1 MIAMKTTKILI
12 VDDHEVVRDGLKNIL
27 TSLDNIS
34 IAGEAGNGEDAVKMY
49 SSLKPD
55 LVIMDISM
63 PGMNGI
69 EATRVIKEKD
79 PDARILILTMHDNQ
93 EYLNQIIRSGAKGFI
108 LKNTDKEELLDA
120 VKTVASGDN
129 FFSKDISKL
138 IIDNYIRTAKETEK
152 SDAYKEVPLTKREI
166 EILKLIASGY
176 SNQEIA
182 NILYISYNTVDTHRK
197 NIMHKL
203 SIKNTAGLVRYA
215 IEKGLISLN

>member
-1 MIAMKTTKILI
+1 MKNIKILI

-27 TSLDNIS
+27 LSLNNVA
-34 IAGEAGNGEDAVKMY
+34 IAGEAANGEDAISMY
-49 SSLKPD
+49 DSLKPD

-69 EATRVIKEKD
+69 EATRIIKENDLNAK
-79 PDARILILTMHDNQ
+79 ILILTMHDNQ
-93 EYLNQIIRSGAKGFI
+93 EYLNQIIRSGAKGFV

-120 VKTVASGDN
+120 VKTVASGEN

-138 IIDNYIRTAKETEK
+138 IIENYIRSAKDTDKNEG
-152 SDAYKEVPLTKREI
+152 YKEVPLTKREI
-166 EILKLIASGY
+166 EILKYIAEGN

-182 NILYISYNTVDTHRK
+182 NKLYISYNTVDTHRK

>member
-1 MIAMKTTKILI
+1 MKNTKILI
-12 VDDHEVVRDGLKNIL
+12 VDDHEVVRDGLRNIL
-27 TSLDNIS
+27 LSLENIS
-34 IAGEAGNGEDAVKMY
+34 IAGEAGNGEDAIKMY
-49 SSLKPD
+49 NSVKPD

-69 EATRVIKEKD
+69 EATRIIKEKD
-79 PDARILILTMHDNQ
+79 PDAKILILTMHDNQ

-120 VKTVASGDN
+120 VKTVASGEN

-138 IIDNYIRTAKETEK
+138 IIDNYIRSAKEQEK
-152 SDAYKEVPLTKREI
+152 SDGFKEVPLTKREI

>member
-1 MIAMKTTKILI
+1 MKTTKILI

-27 TSLDNIS
+27 TSLDNIA

-120 VKTVASGDN
+120 VRTVSSGDN

-152 SDAYKEVPLTKREI
+152 NDGYKEVPLTKREI

>member
-1 MIAMKTTKILI
+1 MKTTKILI

-34 IAGEAGNGEDAVKMY
+34 VTGEAGNGEDAVKMY
-49 SSLKPD
+49 LSLKPD

-69 EATRVIKEKD
+69 EATRIIKEKD
-79 PDARILILTMHDNQ
+79 PDAKILILTMHDNQ

-152 SDAYKEVPLTKREI
+152 TDGYKEVPLTKREI

>member
-1 MIAMKTTKILI
+1 MKTTKILI

-27 TSLDNIS
+27 TSLENIT

-69 EATRVIKEKD
+69 EATKVIKEKD

-108 LKNTDKEELLDA
+108 LKNTDKDELLEA
-120 VKTVASGDN
+120 VRTVSSGDN

-152 SDAYKEVPLTKREI
+152 NDGYKEVPLTKREI

>member
-1 MIAMKTTKILI
+1 MKNTKILI

-49 SSLKPD
+49 ASLKPD

-152 SDAYKEVPLTKREI
+152 NDGYKEVPLTKREI

>member
-1 MIAMKTTKILI
+1 MKNIKILI

-27 TSLDNIS
+27 LSLNNVS
-34 IAGEAGNGEDAVKMY
+34 IAGEAANGEDSISLY
-49 SSLKPD
+49 DSLKPD

-69 EATRVIKEKD
+69 EATRIIKEND
-79 PDARILILTMHDNQ
+79 PNAKILILTMHDNQ
-93 EYLNQIIRSGAKGFI
+93 EYLNQIIRSGAKGFV

-120 VKTVASGDN
+120 VKTVAGGEN

-138 IIDNYIRTAKETEK
+138 IIENYIRSAKD
-152 SDAYKEVPLTKREI
+152 SDKNEGYKEVPLTKREV
-166 EILKLIASGY
+166 EILKYIAEGN

-182 NILYISYNTVDTHRK
+182 NKLYISYNTVDTHRK

-215 IEKGLISLN
+215 IEKGLINLN

>member
-1 MIAMKTTKILI
+1 MKTTKILI

-27 TSLDNIS
+27 TSLDNIT

-120 VKTVASGDN
+120 VRTVAGGDN

-152 SDAYKEVPLTKREI
+152 TDAYKEVPLTKREI

-203 SIKNTAGLVRYA
+203 AIKNTAGLVRYA

>member
-1 MIAMKTTKILI
+1 MKTTKILI
-12 VDDHEVVRDGLKNIL
+12 VDDHEVVRDGLRNIL

-120 VKTVASGDN
+120 VRTVAGGDN

>member
-1 MIAMKTTKILI
+1 MKTTKILI

-27 TSLDNIS
+27 TSLDNIT
-34 IAGEAGNGEDAVKMY
+34 IAGEAGNGDEAVKMY
-49 SSLKPD
+49 STLKPD

-69 EATRVIKEKD
+69 EATRIIKEKD

-108 LKNTDKEELLDA
+108 LKNTDKEELLEA
-120 VKTVASGDN
+120 VKTVSAGEN

-138 IIDNYIRTAKETEK
+138 IIDNYIRTAKDTEK
-152 SDAYKEVPLTKREI
+152 NDGYKEVPLTKREI

-203 SIKNTAGLVRYA
+203 TIKNTAGLVRYA

>member
-1 MIAMKTTKILI
+1 MKNIKILI

-27 TSLDNIS
+27 LSLNNVA
-34 IAGEAGNGEDAVKMY
+34 IAGEAANGDDAISMY
-49 SSLKPD
+49 DSLKPD

-69 EATRVIKEKD
+69 EATRIIKEND
-79 PDARILILTMHDNQ
+79 PNAKILILTMHDNQ

-120 VKTVASGDN
+120 VKTVSGGEN

-138 IIDNYIRTAKETEK
+138 IIENYIRSAKETDKNEG
-152 SDAYKEVPLTKREI
+152 YKEVPLTKREI
-166 EILKLIASGY
+166 EILKYIAEGN

-182 NILYISYNTVDTHRK
+182 NKLYISYNTVDTHRK

>member
-1 MIAMKTTKILI
+1 MKNIKILI

-27 TSLDNIS
+27 LSLNNMA
-34 IAGEAGNGEDAVKMY
+34 IAGEAANGEDAISMY
-49 SSLKPD
+49 DSLKPD

-69 EATRVIKEKD
+69 EATRIIKEND
-79 PDARILILTMHDNQ
+79 PNAKILILTMHDNQ
-93 EYLNQIIRSGAKGFI
+93 EYLNQIIRSGAKGFV

-120 VKTVASGDN
+120 VRTVAGGEN

-138 IIDNYIRTAKETEK
+138 IIDNYIRSAKETDKNEG
-152 SDAYKEVPLTKREI
+152 YKEVPLTKREI
-166 EILKLIASGY
+166 EILKYIAEGN

-182 NILYISYNTVDTHRK
+182 NKLYISYNTVDTHRK

-215 IEKGLISLN
+215 IEKGLIDIN

>member
-1 MIAMKTTKILI
+1 MKNTKILI

-27 TSLDNIS
+27 NSLDYIS

-69 EATRVIKEKD
+69 EATRVIKERD

-152 SDAYKEVPLTKREI
+152 NDGYKEVPLTKREI

>member
-1 MIAMKTTKILI
+1 MKTTKILI
-12 VDDHEVVRDGLKNIL
+12 VDDHEVVRDGLRNIL

-63 PGMNGI
+63 PGMTGI
-69 EATRVIKEKD
+69 VATTVNKEKH

-152 SDAYKEVPLTKREI
+152 NDGYKEVPLTKREI

-182 NILYISYNTVDTHRK
+182 NILDISYNTVDTHRK

>member
-1 MIAMKTTKILI
+1 MKNIKILI

-27 TSLDNIS
+27 LSLNNVAIV
-34 IAGEAGNGEDAVKMY
+34 GEAANGEDSISMY
-49 SSLKPD
+49 DSLKPD

-69 EATRVIKEKD
+69 EATRIIKEND
-79 PDARILILTMHDNQ
+79 PNAKILILTMHDNQ
-93 EYLNQIIRSGAKGFI
+93 EYLNQIIRSGAKGFV

-120 VKTVASGDN
+120 VKTVSNGEN

-138 IIDNYIRTAKETEK
+138 IIENYIRSAKETDKTEG
-152 SDAYKEVPLTKREI
+152 YKEVPLTKREI
-166 EILKLIASGY
+166 EILKYIAEGN

-182 NILYISYNTVDTHRK
+182 NKLYISYNTVDTHRK

-215 IEKGLISLN
+215 IEKGLIALN

>member
-1 MIAMKTTKILI
+1 MKTTKILI

-27 TSLDNIS
+27 TSLENIT

-69 EATRVIKEKD
+69 EATKIIKEKD

-108 LKNTDKEELLDA
+108 LKNTDKDELLEA
-120 VKTVASGDN
+120 VKTVSGGDN

-152 SDAYKEVPLTKREI
+152 NDGYKEVPLTKREI

>member
-1 MIAMKTTKILI
+1 MKTTKILI
-12 VDDHEVVRDGLKNIL
+12 VDDHEVVRDGLRNIL

-49 SSLKPD
+49 STLKPD

-108 LKNTDKEELLDA
+108 LKNTDKEELLEA
-120 VKTVASGDN
+120 VKTVSGGDN

-152 SDAYKEVPLTKREI
+152 NDGYKEVPLTKREI

>member
-1 MIAMKTTKILI
+1 MKTTKILI

-27 TSLDNIS
+27 TSLENIT

-69 EATRVIKEKD
+69 EATKIIKEKD

-108 LKNTDKEELLDA
+108 LKNTDKDELLEA
-120 VKTVASGDN
+120 VKTVSGGDN

-152 SDAYKEVPLTKREI
+152 NDGYKEVPLTKREI

-203 SIKNTAGLVRYA
+203 SIKNTAGLV
-215 IEKGLISLN
+215 

>member
-1 MIAMKTTKILI
+1 MKNTKILI
-12 VDDHEVVRDGLKNIL
+12 VDDHEVVRDGLRNIL
-27 TSLDNIS
+27 LSLDNIS
-34 IAGEAGNGEDAVKMY
+34 IAGEAGNGEDAIKMY
-49 SSLKPD
+49 NSVKPD

-69 EATRVIKEKD
+69 EATRIIKEKD
-79 PDARILILTMHDNQ
+79 PDAKILILTMHDNQ

-120 VKTVASGDN
+120 VKTVASGEN

-138 IIDNYIRTAKETEK
+138 IIDNYIRSAKEQEK
-152 SDAYKEVPLTKREI
+152 SDGFKEVPLTKREI

>member
-1 MIAMKTTKILI
+1 MKNSIKVLI
-12 VDDHEVVRDGLKNIL
+12 VDDHEVVRDGLKNII
-27 TSLDNIS
+27 TSIGNIS
-34 IAGEAGNGEDAVKMY
+34 VIGEAEDGDSAIKAY
-49 SSLKPD
+49 ASLKPD

-69 EATRVIKEKD
+69 DATKFIKEKD
-79 PDARILILTMHDNQ
+79 PDAKILILTMHDNQ
-93 EYLNQIIRSGAKGFI
+93 EYLNQIIRSGAKGFV
-108 LKNTDKEELLDA
+108 LKNTDKDELLEA
-120 VKTVASGDN
+120 VKTVASGEN

-138 IIDNYIRTAKETEK
+138 IIDNYIKSAKETEK
-152 SDAYKEVPLTKREI
+152 NDGFKETPLTKREI

-203 SIKNTAGLVRYA
+203 TIKNTAGLVRYA

>member
-1 MIAMKTTKILI
+1 MKNTKILI

-49 SSLKPD
+49 ISLKPD

-120 VKTVASGDN
+120 VKTVAAGDN

-152 SDAYKEVPLTKREI
+152 NDGYKEVPLTKREI

>member
-1 MIAMKTTKILI
+1 MKSIKILI
-12 VDDHEVVRDGLKNIL
+12 ADDHEVVRDGLKNIL
-27 TSLDNIS
+27 IS
-34 IAGEAGNGEDAVKMY
+34 MGNVAISGEASNGEEAVKLY
-49 SSLKPD
+49 NSLKPD

-63 PGMNGI
+63 PIMNGI
-69 EATRVIKEKD
+69 DATRVIKEND
-79 PDARILILTMHDNQ
+79 PNAKILVLTMHDNQ

-120 VKTVASGDN
+120 VKAVAIGEN

-138 IIDNYIRTAKETEK
+138 IIDNYIRNAKDTEK
-152 SDAYKEVPLTKREI
+152 TEGYKEVPLTKREI
-166 EILKLIASGY
+166 EILKHIAEGK

-182 NILYISYNTVDTHRK
+182 NHLYISYNTVDTHRK

-215 IEKGLISLN
+215 IEKGLITLN

>member
-1 MIAMKTTKILI
+1 MKNTKILI
-12 VDDHEVVRDGLKNIL
+12 VDDHEVVRDGLRNIL
-27 TSLDNIS
+27 LSLENIS
-34 IAGEAGNGEDAVKMY
+34 IAGEAGNGEDAIKLYISV
-49 SSLKPD
+49 KPD

-69 EATRVIKEKD
+69 EATRIIKEKD
-79 PDARILILTMHDNQ
+79 PEAKILILTMHDNQ

-108 LKNTDKEELLDA
+108 LKNTDKEELLEA
-120 VKTVASGDN
+120 VKTVASGEN

-138 IIDNYIRTAKETEK
+138 IIDNYIRSAKEQEK
-152 SDAYKEVPLTKREI
+152 SDGFKEVPLTKREI

>member
-1 MIAMKTTKILI
+1 MKNIKILI

-27 TSLDNIS
+27 LSLNNTA
-34 IAGEAGNGEDAVKMY
+34 IAGEAANGEDAISMY
-49 SSLKPD
+49 DSLKPD

-69 EATRVIKEKD
+69 EATRIIKEND
-79 PDARILILTMHDNQ
+79 PNAKILILTMHDNQ
-93 EYLNQIIRSGAKGFI
+93 EYLNQIIRSGAKGFV

-120 VKTVASGDN
+120 VKTVAGGEN

-138 IIDNYIRTAKETEK
+138 IIENYIRSAKETDKNEG
-152 SDAYKEVPLTKREI
+152 YKEVPLTKREI
-166 EILKLIASGY
+166 EILKYIAEGN

-182 NILYISYNTVDTHRK
+182 NKLYISYNTVDTHRK

-215 IEKGLISLN
+215 IEKGLIALN

>member
-1 MIAMKTTKILI
+1 MKNTKILI

-49 SSLKPD
+49 TSLKPD

-152 SDAYKEVPLTKREI
+152 NDGYKEVPLTKREI

>member
-1 MIAMKTTKILI
+1 MKNIKILI
-12 VDDHEVVRDGLKNIL
+12 VDDHEVVRDGLRNIL
-27 TSLDNIS
+27 LSLDNIS
-34 IAGEAGNGEDAVKMY
+34 IAGEAGNGEDAIKLYNSV
-49 SSLKPD
+49 KPD

-69 EATRVIKEKD
+69 EATRIIKEKD
-79 PDARILILTMHDNQ
+79 PDAKILILTMHDNQ

-120 VKTVASGDN
+120 VKTVASGEN

-138 IIDNYIRTAKETEK
+138 IIDNYIRSAKEGEK
-152 SDAYKEVPLTKREI
+152 SDGYKETPLTKREI

>member
-1 MIAMKTTKILI
+1 MKNIKILI

-27 TSLDNIS
+27 LSLNNVA
-34 IAGEAGNGEDAVKMY
+34 IAGEAANGEDAISMY
-49 SSLKPD
+49 DSLKPE

-69 EATRVIKEKD
+69 EATRIIKEND
-79 PDARILILTMHDNQ
+79 PNAKILILTMHDNQ
-93 EYLNQIIRSGAKGFI
+93 EYLNQIIRSGAKGFV

-120 VKTVASGDN
+120 VKTVSSGEN

-138 IIDNYIRTAKETEK
+138 IIENYIRSAKETDKNEG
-152 SDAYKEVPLTKREI
+152 YKEVPLTKREI
-166 EILKLIASGY
+166 EILKLIAEGH

-182 NILYISYNTVDTHRK
+182 NKLYISYNTVDTHRK

-215 IEKGLISLN
+215 IEKALISLN

>member
-1 MIAMKTTKILI
+1 MKNIKILI

-27 TSLDNIS
+27 LSLNNVA
-34 IAGEAGNGEDAVKMY
+34 IAGEAANGEDAIAFY
-49 SSLKPD
+49 ESNKPD

-69 EATRVIKEKD
+69 EATRIIKEND
-79 PDARILILTMHDNQ
+79 PNAKILILTMHDNQ
-93 EYLNQIIRSGAKGFI
+93 EYLNQIIRSGAKGFV

-120 VKTVASGDN
+120 VKTVAGGEN

-138 IIDNYIRTAKETEK
+138 IIENYIRSAKDTDKNEG
-152 SDAYKEVPLTKREI
+152 YKEVPLTKREI
-166 EILKLIASGY
+166 EILKYIAEGN

-182 NILYISYNTVDTHRK
+182 NKLYISYNTVDTHRK

-215 IEKGLISLN
+215 IEKGLINLN

>member
-1 MIAMKTTKILI
+1 MKNTKILI

-49 SSLKPD
+49 TSIKPD

-152 SDAYKEVPLTKREI
+152 NDGYKEVPLTKREI

>member
-1 MIAMKTTKILI
+1 MKTTKILI

-27 TSLDNIS
+27 TSMDNIS

-120 VKTVASGDN
+120 VKTVAGGEN

-152 SDAYKEVPLTKREI
+152 TDAYKEVPLTKREI

>member
-1 MIAMKTTKILI
+1 MKTTKILI

-27 TSLDNIS
+27 TSMDNIT
-34 IAGEAGNGEDAVKMY
+34 IAGEASNGEEAVKMY
-49 SSLKPD
+49 STLKPD

-69 EATRVIKEKD
+69 EATRIIKEKD
-79 PDARILILTMHDNQ
+79 TDARILILTMHDNQ

-108 LKNTDKEELLDA
+108 LKNTDKEELLEA
-120 VKTVASGDN
+120 VKTVSAGEN

-138 IIDNYIRTAKETEK
+138 IIDNYIRTAKDTEK
-152 SDAYKEVPLTKREI
+152 NDGYKEVPLTKREI

-203 SIKNTAGLVRYA
+203 TIKNTAGLVRYA

>member
-1 MIAMKTTKILI
+1 MKNIKILI

-27 TSLDNIS
+27 LSLNNVA
-34 IAGEAGNGEDAVKMY
+34 IAGEAANGEDAIAFY
-49 SSLKPD
+49 ESNKPD

-69 EATRVIKEKD
+69 EATRIIKEND
-79 PDARILILTMHDNQ
+79 PNAKILILTMHDNQ
-93 EYLNQIIRSGAKGFI
+93 EYLNQIIRSGAKGFV

-120 VKTVASGDN
+120 VKTVAGGEN

-138 IIDNYIRTAKETEK
+138 IIENYIRSAKDTDKNEGF
-152 SDAYKEVPLTKREI
+152 KEVPLTKREI
-166 EILKLIASGY
+166 EILKYIAEGN

-182 NILYISYNTVDTHRK
+182 NKLYISYNTVDTHRK

-215 IEKGLISLN
+215 IEKGLINLN